1 MQPPDDS
8 CGAIAKG
15 FGMVPS
21 SLLANTLLA
30 KIFLAGPLLAAL
42 SVPAAASDLDR
53 YRWKSRVLVIA
64 AEAGDPRAAAQGRI
78 AEAAGAGM
86 RERDP
91 VVVRAIG
98 EGREAA
104 SLRRRLGLPAT
115 GFRAVLVGKDGGAKL
130 TAAEPIPA
138 ETLFATIDAMPMRR
152 EEAAGRRN

>member
-1 MQPPDDS
+1 ML
-8 CGAIAKG
+8 
-15 FGMVPS
+15 PS
-21 SLLANTLLA
+21 SLLAGALLV
-30 KIFLAGPLLAAL
+30 AA
-42 SVPAAASDLDR
+42 SVPALAAGSDLDR

-64 AEAGDPRAAAQGRI
+64 ADADDPRAAAQGRI
-78 AEAAGAGM
+78 AEAAAPGM
-86 RERDP
+86 RERDL

-138 ETLFATIDAMPMRR
+138 ERLFSTIDAMPMRQD
-152 EEAAGRRN
+152 EASGRRN

>member
-1 MQPPDDS
+1 
-8 CGAIAKG
+8 
-15 FGMVPS
+15 VLPS
-21 SLLANTLLA
+21 SLLAGALLLA
-30 KIFLAGPLLAAL
+30 VT
-42 SVPAAASDLDR
+42 VPVAAAGSDLDR

-64 AEAGDPRAAAQGRI
+64 AAADDPRAAAQSRI

-86 RERDP
+86 RERDL

-104 SLRRRLGLPAT
+104 ALRRRFGLPAT

-138 ETLFATIDAMPMRR
+138 ETLFSTIDAMPMRR
-152 EEAAGRRN
+152 EEAGRRN

>member
-1 MQPPDDS
+1 MP
-8 CGAIAKG
+8 A
-15 FGMVPS
+15 S
-21 SLLANTLLA
+21 SLLASL
-30 KIFLAGPLLAAL
+30 LAGPLLLAAVL
-42 SVPAAASDLDR
+42 PAASAGSDLDR

-64 AEAGDPRAAAQGRI
+64 AAADDPRVAAQGRI

-86 RERDP
+86 RERDL

-130 TAAEPIPA
+130 VAEEPIPA
-138 ETLFATIDAMPMRR
+138 ERLFSTIDAMPMRR
-152 EEAAGRRN
+152 DEAAGRRN